1 MNISFSDNVK
11 QHWILSKDYY
21 SFQSINRFLTFFFQ
35 DSISSINIIKNIKI
49 YGIQDEVNDINKDD
63 LNILICV
70 ENCSHFKHY
79 NHYNKYGN
87 YGDEKIKIYF
97 YNHIDK
103 MIVTNKYISI
113 PIIYTQISYFNKY
126 YQEIK
131 PTIEIPFNKKKF
143 CLFVSN
149 NNHRNDI
156 KNKIKYFLQNI
167 EPCDNL
173 EIYKPILHYKSC
185 YHSVEFMNILQ
196 QYKFVFVCE
205 NSLADGYITEKIFN
219 CFFSRCIPI
228 YNGCKNVE
236 SYFNK
241 NSFINI
247 NIIDNFNKIN
257 LIKDNENLFNEFI
270 NANKINNNF
279 NDENYRE
286 KLTTFI
292 IEQQQH

>member
-1 MNISFSDNVK
+1 MNIYFSDNVK
-11 QHWILSKDYY
+11 QHWILSKEYY
-21 SFQSINRFLTFFFQ
+21 SFQSINRFLTYFFQ
-35 DSISSINIIKNIKI
+35 DSININIIKNIKI
-49 YGIQDEVNDINKDD
+49 YGIQDEVKDINKDV

-87 YGDEKIKIYF
+87 YGDEKIKVYF

-103 MIVTNKYISI
+103 LILTDNYISI
-113 PIIYTQISYFNKY
+113 PIIYTQINYFNKY

-131 PTIEIPFNKKKF
+131 PTIEIPLNKKKF

-149 NNHRNDI
+149 NSYRNDI
-156 KNKIKYFLQNI
+156 KNKIKYILQNI

-173 EIYKPILHYKSC
+173 NIYKPFLHNKSC

-196 QYKFVFVCE
+196 HYKFVFVCE

-219 CFFSRCIPI
+219 CFFARCIPI
-228 YNGCKNVE
+228 YNGCEKIEN
-236 SYFNK
+236 YFNK
-241 NSFINI
+241 NSFINANHLDNLKKI
-247 NIIDNFNKIN
+247 NIINKNETLYNEIINTPNKIN
-257 LIKDNENLFNEFI
+257 ST
-270 NANKINNNF
+270 F
-279 NDENYRE
+279 NDEKYRE

-292 IEQQQH
+292 ENH